1 MILHHC
7 RTSARYSKSYRCC
20 LTRLLGARSV
30 WKLKQSEDKDDM
42 KKRNDMVTSS
52 FATRYGFQ
60 TFLNG
65 KIERTIEE
73 VIIDLYVF
81 RSSLFPLLLR

>member
-1 MILHHC
+1 
-7 RTSARYSKSYRCC
+7 
-20 LTRLLGARSV
+20 
-30 WKLKQSEDKDDM
+30 
-42 KKRNDMVTSS
+42 MVTSS